1 MDTNNHGGKQNNVR
15 FIEKNR
21 IIIQEICRKWKKYI
35 FFMLIRY
42 KRVVICVNLCNFA
55 SLFLKILI

>member
-21 IIIQEICRKWKKYI
+21 IIIQEIYRKWKKYI
-35 FFMLIRY
+35 FFMLINC
-42 KRVVICVNLCNFA
+42 KRIVICINICNFA
-55 SLFLKILI
+55 SIFLTILI